1 MVSVWLAAGR
11 AHKKQAQKHASRAA
25 PVPAPLLNAGF
36 SLLGPQHAT
45 QLVWERM
52 KLLIEPT
59 AAVGVAAVL
68 GRQFQEVVPAARDIC
83 VVLSG
88 GNVDLRALS
97 WLKGSECEGAHRPLS
112 C

>member
-1 MVSVWLAAGR
+1 
-11 AHKKQAQKHASRAA
+11 
-25 PVPAPLLNAGF
+25 
-36 SLLGPQHAT
+36 
-45 QLVWERM
+45 M